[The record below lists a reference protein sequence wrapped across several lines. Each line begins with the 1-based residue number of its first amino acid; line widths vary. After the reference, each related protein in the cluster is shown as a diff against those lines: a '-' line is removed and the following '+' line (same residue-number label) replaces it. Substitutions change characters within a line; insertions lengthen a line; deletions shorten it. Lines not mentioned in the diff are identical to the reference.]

1 MKFYPLRLYDKNIIS
16 PRQQKLFK
24 IDVLQSKEQRSII
37 CFGLKTAVTTAGIR
51 SQKECKHSTK
61 PQLRFKIGSIFIKL
75 QPFITPNNYNEIIMT
90 QITKKIRVVAG
101 IIWNKDQT
109 KILLSQRKKEQD
121 FSGLW
126 EFPGGKVET
135 DEDDGAALIRELQE
149 ELNITVTEQEKA
161 LSFQYEYPTKTIDF
175 VIYDVFQFS
184 GEPKGAESQM
194 IAWVDKQTIGEL
206 QFPEANYKM
215 LEYITKFS

>member
-1 MKFYPLRLYDKNIIS
+1 
-16 PRQQKLFK
+16 
-24 IDVLQSKEQRSII
+24 
-37 CFGLKTAVTTAGIR
+37 
-51 SQKECKHSTK
+51 
-61 PQLRFKIGSIFIKL
+61 
-75 QPFITPNNYNEIIMT
+75 MT

-101 IIWNKDQT
+101 IIWNEDQT

-126 EFPGGKVET
+126 EFPGGKVENG
-135 DEDDGAALIRELQE
+135 EDDGAALIRELQE

-175 VIYDVFQFS
+175 VIYDVFQFN

>member
-1 MKFYPLRLYDKNIIS
+1 
-16 PRQQKLFK
+16 
-24 IDVLQSKEQRSII
+24 
-37 CFGLKTAVTTAGIR
+37 
-51 SQKECKHSTK
+51 
-61 PQLRFKIGSIFIKL
+61 
-75 QPFITPNNYNEIIMT
+75 MT

-101 IIWNKDQT
+101 IIWNEDQT

-126 EFPGGKVET
+126 EFPGGKVE
-135 DEDDGAALIRELQE
+135 DSEDDGTALIRELQE

-175 VIYDVFQFS
+175 VIYDVFQFN